1 MDRFYRFR
9 SRSISAAQAPGIVS
23 SAGEL
28 LYLSRADIERLG
40 LSMARIV
47 EVVEDALVQKGSGNV
62 EMPPKPGIHTQ
73 PDAFIHAMPAYIRTT
88 GAAGLKWV
96 GGYPGNSARGLAY
109 ITGLM
114 ILNDPESGVP
124 LAVMDAT
131 WITAVRTGA
140 ATAVAARHL
149 ARRDSLTAAIL
160 GCGVQGRS
168 NLEALTVV
176 LPDLRDVRVYDTRL
190 ETAHSFARECGQRH
204 GLSCTVCASPRQAV
218 QTADVVVTAGPM
230 PRPPAPVIEP
240 GWLADGVFVCVLD
253 FDCYVTPAA
262 FHAADLL
269 ATDDVAQLDYYR
281 GVGYFAG
288 LPDRLS
294 DLGDVVRGRG
304 GRRREEQRI
313 MSINLGLGVE
323 DVATAQL
330 IYTNALKQGLGTSLP
345 L

>member
-1 MDRFYRFR
+1 M
-9 SRSISAAQAPGIVS
+9 AA
-23 SAGEL
+23 AGEL
-28 LYLSRADIERLG
+28 LYLSRTDIEGLD
-40 LSMARIV
+40 LSMALIV
-47 EVVEDALVQKGSGNV
+47 EAVEDTLVQKGSGNV
-62 EMPPKPGIHTQ
+62 EMPPKPGIHTR
-73 PDAFIHAMPAYIRTT
+73 PGAFIHAMPAYVRTT

-96 GGYPGNSARGLAY
+96 GGYPGNSDRGLPY

-176 LPDLRDVRVYDTRL
+176 LPELQDIRVYDVRL
-190 ETAHSFARECGQRH
+190 EAAHAFARECVKRH
-204 GLSCTVCASPRQAV
+204 ELSCTVCASPRQAV

-230 PRPPAPVIEP
+230 PSPPAPVIEP
-240 GWLADGVFVCVLD
+240 DWLPDGVFVCVLD
-253 FDCYVTPAA
+253 FDAYVTPAA

-269 ATDDVAQLDYYR
+269 VTDDVDQLDYYR
-281 GVGYFAG
+281 SVGYFNG
-288 LPDRLS
+288 LPDGLS

-304 GRRREEQRI
+304 GRQQEEQRI
-313 MSINLGLGVE
+313 ISVNLGLGAE
-323 DVATAQL
+323 DVATARL
-330 IYTNALKQGLGTSLP
+330 IYTSALDQGMGTVLP

>member
-1 MDRFYRFR
+1 MA
-9 SRSISAAQAPGIVS
+9 SAE
-23 SAGEL
+23 EL
-28 LYLSRADIERLG
+28 LYLSRADIERLD

-47 EVVEDALVQKGSGNV
+47 EVVEDSLVQKGSGNV
-62 EMPPKPGIHTQ
+62 EMPPKPGIHTR
-73 PDAFIHAMPAYIRTT
+73 PGAFIHAMPAYIRTT

-96 GGYPGNSARGLAY
+96 GGYPGNSARGLPY

-114 ILNDPESGVP
+114 ILNDPESGIP

-140 ATAVAARHL
+140 ATGVAARHL
-149 ARRDSLTAAIL
+149 ARGDSLTAAIL

-176 LPDLRDVRVYDTRL
+176 LPELRDVRVYDARL
-190 ETAHSFARECGQRH
+190 EAAHTFARECVKRH
-204 GLSCTVCASPRQAV
+204 ELTCTVCASPRQAT

-230 PRPPAPVIEP
+230 PSPPAPVIEP
-240 GWLADGVFVCVLD
+240 DWFADGVFVCVLD
-253 FDCYVTPAA
+253 FDAYVTPAA

-269 ATDDVAQLDYYR
+269 VTDDVAQLDYYR
-281 GVGYFAG
+281 SVGYFKG
-288 LPDRLS
+288 LPAGLS
-294 DLGDVVRGRG
+294 DLGDVVRGTG
-304 GRRREEQRI
+304 GRRREAQRI
-313 MSINLGLGVE
+313 ISVNLGLGAE

-330 IYTNALKQGLGTSLP
+330 IYTSALDQGVGTVLP

>member
-1 MDRFYRFR
+1 MEPAR
-9 SRSISAAQAPGIVS
+9 
-23 SAGEL
+23 EL
-28 LYLSRADIERLG
+28 LYLSREDIERIG
-40 LSMARIV
+40 LPVARIV

-62 EMPPKPGIHTQ
+62 EMPPKPGIHTR
-73 PDAFIHAMPAYIRTT
+73 PGAFIHAMPAYIRTT

-96 GGYPGNSARGLAY
+96 GGYPGNSVRGLPY

-140 ATAVAARHL
+140 ATGVAARHL
-149 ARRDSLTAAIL
+149 ARRDSRTAAIL

-168 NLEALTVV
+168 NLEALKVV
-176 LPDLRDVRVYDTRL
+176 LPGLRDIRVYDVRP
-190 ETAHSFARECGQRH
+190 EAAHAFARECVKRH
-204 GLSCTVCASPRQAV
+204 EISCTVCASPRQSV
-218 QTADVVVTAGPM
+218 RTADVVVTAGPM
-230 PRPPAPVIEP
+230 PSPPAPVIEP
-240 GWLADGVFVCVLD
+240 DWLADGVFVCVLD
-253 FDCYVTPAA
+253 FDAYVTPAA

-269 ATDDVAQLDYYR
+269 VTDDVAQLDYYR
-281 GVGYFAG
+281 SVGYFKG
-288 LPDRLS
+288 LPERPS

-304 GRRREEQRI
+304 GRRKEEQRI
-313 MSINLGLGVE
+313 ISVNLGLGAE

-330 IYTNALKQGLGTSLP
+330 IYTSALDQGVGTVLP

>member
-1 MDRFYRFR
+1 MEPAR
-9 SRSISAAQAPGIVS
+9 
-23 SAGEL
+23 EL
-28 LYLSRADIERLG
+28 LYLSRQDIERIG
-40 LSMARIV
+40 LPVARIV

-62 EMPPKPGIHTQ
+62 EMPPKPGIHTR
-73 PDAFIHAMPAYIRTT
+73 PGAFIHAMPAYIRTT

-96 GGYPGNSARGLAY
+96 GGYPGNSVRGLPY

-140 ATAVAARHL
+140 ATGVAARHL
-149 ARRDSLTAAIL
+149 ARQGSRTAAIL

-168 NLEALTVV
+168 NLEALKVV
-176 LPDLRDVRVYDTRL
+176 LPELRDIRVYDVRL
-190 ETAHSFARECGQRH
+190 EAAHAFARECVNRH
-204 GLSCTVCASPRQAV
+204 EISCTVCASPRQAV
-218 QTADVVVTAGPM
+218 RTADVVVTAGPM
-230 PRPPAPVIEP
+230 PSPPAPVIEP
-240 GWLADGVFVCVLD
+240 DWLADGVFVCVLD
-253 FDCYVTPAA
+253 FDAYVTPAA

-269 ATDDVAQLDYYR
+269 VTDDVAQLDYYR
-281 GVGYFAG
+281 SVGYFKG
-288 LPDRLS
+288 LPEQPS

-304 GRRREEQRI
+304 GRRKEEQRI
-313 MSINLGLGVE
+313 ISVNLGLGAE

-330 IYTNALKQGLGTSLP
+330 IYTSALDQGVGTVLP

>member
-1 MDRFYRFR
+1 MATTGD
-9 SRSISAAQAPGIVS
+9 
-23 SAGEL
+23 L
-28 LYLSRADIERLG
+28 LYLSRADIERLD
-40 LSMARIV
+40 LSMARII
-47 EVVEDALVQKGSGNV
+47 EVVEETLVQKGSGNV
-62 EMPPKPGIHTQ
+62 EMPPKPGIHTR
-73 PDAFIHAMPAYIRTT
+73 PDAFIHAMPAYVRTT
-88 GAAGLKWV
+88 GAAGMKWV
-96 GGYPGNSARGLAY
+96 GGYPGNSARGLPY
-109 ITGLM
+109 ITGLV
-114 ILNDPESGVP
+114 ILNDPASGVP

-140 ATAVAARHL
+140 ATGVAARHL
-149 ARRDSLTAAIL
+149 ARGDALTAAIL

-190 ETAHSFARECGQRH
+190 EAAHSFARECVERH

-218 QTADVVVTAGPM
+218 QAADVVVTADPM

-262 FHAADLL
+262 FRAADLL
-269 ATDDVAQLDYYR
+269 VTDDVAQLDYYR
-281 GVGYFAG
+281 GVGYFEG

-304 GRRREEQRI
+304 GRRGAEQRI
-313 MSINLGLGVE
+313 LSVNLGLGAE
-323 DVATAQL
+323 DVAAARL
-330 IYTNALKQGLGTSLP
+330 IYTSALNQGLGASLP

>member
-1 MDRFYRFR
+1 MA
-9 SRSISAAQAPGIVS
+9 ST
-23 SAGEL
+23 GEL
-28 LYLSRADIERLG
+28 LYLSRSDIERIG
-40 LSMARIV
+40 LSMARVV
-47 EVVEDALVQKGSGNV
+47 EVVEDSLVQKGSGNV
-62 EMPPKPGIHTQ
+62 EMPPKPGIHTR
-73 PDAFIHAMPAYIRTT
+73 PGAFIHAMPAYIRTT

-96 GGYPGNSARGLAY
+96 GGYPGNSARGLPY

-114 ILNDPESGVP
+114 ILNDTESGIP

-149 ARRDSLTAAIL
+149 ARRNSRTAAIL

-176 LPDLRDVRVYDTRL
+176 LPELRDIRVYDARL
-190 ETAHSFARECGQRH
+190 EAAHTFARECVERH
-204 GLSCTVCASPRQAV
+204 ELSCTVCASPRQAV

-230 PRPPAPVIEP
+230 PSPPAPVIEP
-240 GWLADGVFVCVLD
+240 DWLAEGVFVCVLD
-253 FDCYVTPAA
+253 FDAYVTPAA

-269 ATDDVAQLDYYR
+269 VTDDVAQLDYYR
-281 GVGYFAG
+281 NVGYFKG
-288 LPDRLS
+288 LPPVLTE
-294 DLGDVVRGRG
+294 LADVVRGRG
-304 GRRREEQRI
+304 GRRQDDQRI
-313 MSINLGLGVE
+313 ISVNLGLGAE

-330 IYTNALKQGLGTSLP
+330 IHTSALEQGLGTSLP